1 MTSLQIAEITGKT
14 HSNVMRDIRNIL
26 EQLEEKHKFNFE
38 LMFKITKLGNNAE
51 RKDPYYLRMLTFKV
65 NGLIAKDNTVTEK
78 GLMAIQFYLDMIE
91 QKKPELENCQ
101 TAYMSCSEVEEWEK
115 KNAAASVSF
124 DSGGVVEFLPIEM
137 FSKDAKI
144 EKGGGIKGMLIS
156 MCDCACE
163 DEISEIV
170 SSNDEIR
177 KLRDALNKYLES

>member
-1 MTSLQIAEITGKT
+1 MELVEFM
-14 HSNVMRDIRNIL
+14 SNKECVV
-26 EQLEEKHKFNFE
+26 E
-38 LMFKITKLGNNAE
+38 
-51 RKDPYYLRMLTFKV
+51 TFKV
-65 NGLIAKDNTVTEK
+65 NGLIAKESADKLIE
-78 GLMAIQFYLDMIE
+78 AIQ
-91 QKKPELENCQ
+91 NCQ

>member
-1 MTSLQIAEITGKT
+1 MNLYALFFGLALFGFCSCDNDDSVTPDPQA
-14 HSNVMRDIRNIL
+14 R
-26 EQLEEKHKFNFE
+26 QAFE
-38 LMFKITKLGNNAE
+38 SKYPNA
-51 RKDPYYLRMLTFKV
+51 T
-65 NGLIAKDNTVTEK
+65 
-78 GLMAIQFYLDMIE
+78 Q
-91 QKKPELENCQ
+91 
-101 TAYMSCSEVEEWEK
+101 EEWEK